1 MARDKQKSKV
11 YKWEETF
18 YEKDRLFRKNCIVK
32 QHKRLNKKFFRS
44 FGRGVTLKITNG
56 DYGCNARYKTKTITL
71 RNKFGLN
78 YAILLHEWA
87 HILAYEYY
95 DKNHS
100 LESHGPEFV
109 SIYMNLLNT
118 YLDIDIKEMTRK
130 AREMNIDFISPA
142 KTKAAL
148 KLNKSNKPFSPVDRE
163 LLKENFNSAT

>member
-11 YKWEETF
+11 YKWERTF
-18 YEKDRLFRKNCIVK
+18 YKSDRLFRKNCIVM

-44 FGRGVTLKITNG
+44 FGRGVTLNITNG
-56 DYGCNARYKTKTITL
+56 YYRCHAQYAGKIVTL
-71 RNKFGLN
+71 RNQFGLN

-95 DKNHS
+95 DENHS
-100 LESHGPEFV
+100 LEGHGPEFV

-118 YLDIDIKEMTRK
+118 YLGIDMKEMTRK

-142 KTKAAL
+142 KIKSKL
-148 KLNKSNKPFSPVDRE
+148 KLNQNMKPFSPVDRE
-163 LLKENFNSAT
+163 LLK

>member
-1 MARDKQKSKV
+1 MARDKQRSKV
-11 YKWEETF
+11 YEWERNF
-18 YEKDRLFRKNCIVK
+18 YKSDRLFRKNCIVK

-44 FGRGVTLKITNG
+44 YGRGVTLNITNG
-56 DYGCNARYKTKTITL
+56 YYGCHAVGSTRTITL
-71 RNKFGLN
+71 RNQYGLN
-78 YAILLHEWA
+78 YAMLLHEWA

-95 DKNHS
+95 DRNHS

-118 YLDIDIKEMTRK
+118 YLGIDIKELTRK

-148 KLNKSNKPFSPVDRE
+148 KLNKNIKPFSPVDRD
-163 LLKENFNSAT
+163 LLKQDA